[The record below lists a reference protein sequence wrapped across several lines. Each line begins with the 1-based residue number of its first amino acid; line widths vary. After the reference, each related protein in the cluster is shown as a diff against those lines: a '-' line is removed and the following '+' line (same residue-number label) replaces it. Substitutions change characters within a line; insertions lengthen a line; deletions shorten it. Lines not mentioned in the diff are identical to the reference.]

1 MKNLIKM
8 LTSRLFIVGIMIIMQ
23 LLLLTLMILR
33 LSEYMVYLYITFV
46 VISILVVL
54 NIIDKED
61 VNPSYK
67 LAWVIP
73 ILAFPVVGG
82 LLYLCLGINRM
93 SKKGQEASK
102 EAHSNTNSLLYQ
114 DERVF
119 SEVENLD
126 RDVANQCRYISKFCN
141 FPIYDNT
148 SSKYFPVGEDMFES
162 LKQELEEAKSFIFL
176 EYFIIQEGE
185 MWGSVLKILER
196 KVREGVE
203 VRVLYDDVGCI
214 SKLPFAYN
222 EKLKKLGISCR
233 VFNPFIP
240 LASVRHNNRDH
251 RKLAIID
258 GNTCFCGG
266 INLADEYINKVVR
279 FGHWKDTAV
288 MLKGDAV
295 WSFTVMFLQ
304 MWRMAG
310 GPKEDFE
317 KYRPLPIR
325 EKIENDGYVQPYGD
339 NPGDGETVGEQ
350 VYMNLINK
358 ARDYVYISTPY
369 FVVDNEILNAITL
382 AAKDGID
389 VRIILP
395 RIPDKVYVNMVA
407 KSYYAQLL
415 KAGVKVY
422 EYIPGFNHAKVF
434 ISDDKL
440 GTIGTVNLDYR
451 SLYLHFECGVLLYN
465 TRCLMD
471 MKEDFMN
478 TLKACHEVTLDECS
492 HDKWYIRITRSILK
506 AFAPLM

>member
-23 LLLLTLMILR
+23 LLLLIFMILK
-33 LSEYMVYLYITFV
+33 LSEYIVYLYTIFV
-46 VISILVVL
+46 IISILVVL
-54 NIIDKED
+54 NIIDKD

-93 SKKGQEASK
+93 SKKGQRVSK

-114 DERVF
+114 DEKVF
-119 SEVENLD
+119 SEVERLD
-126 RDVANQCRYISKFCN
+126 KDVANQSRYISKFCN
-141 FPIYDNT
+141 FPIYNNT
-148 SSKYFPVGEDMFES
+148 SSKYFPSGEDMFES
-162 LKQELEEAKSFIFL
+162 LKQELEEAKSFIFM

-185 MWGSVLKILER
+185 MWGSILDILER
-196 KVREGVE
+196 KVRDGVE
-203 VRVLYDDVGCI
+203 VRVMYDDVGCI

-222 EKLKKLGISCR
+222 EKLKKLGIACR
-233 VFNPFIP
+233 VFNPFVP
-240 LASVRHNNRDH
+240 LASVKHNNRDH

-304 MWRMAG
+304 MWRMSG

-317 KYRPLPIR
+317 KYRPLPLK
-325 EKIENDGYVQPYGD
+325 EKPESDGYVQPYGD
-339 NPGDGETVGEQ
+339 NPGDGETVGEK
-350 VYMNLINK
+350 VYLNLINK

-382 AAKDGID
+382 AAKDGVD

-395 RIPDKVYVNMVA
+395 HIPDKVYVNVVA
-407 KSYYAQLL
+407 KSYYSQLI
-415 KAGVKVY
+415 KSGVRVY
-422 EYIPGFNHAKVF
+422 EYTPGFNHSKVF

-451 SLYLHFECGVLLYN
+451 SLYLHFECGMLLYN
-465 TRCLMD
+465 TSCLMD
-471 MKEDFMN
+471 MKEDFIN
-478 TLKACHEVTLDECS
+478 TLHVCHEVTLDECN
-492 HDKWYIRITRSILK
+492 HEKWYVRITRSILK
-506 AFAPLM
+506 VFAPLM